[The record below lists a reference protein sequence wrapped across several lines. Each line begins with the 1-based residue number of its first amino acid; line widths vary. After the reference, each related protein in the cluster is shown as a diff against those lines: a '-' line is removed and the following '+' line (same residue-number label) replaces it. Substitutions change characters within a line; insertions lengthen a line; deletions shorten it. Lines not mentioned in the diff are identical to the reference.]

1 MIKDDRGN
9 MFPVLNVQ
17 NLENYIM
24 ELEQDIW
31 IGNSMILNG
40 LGLIDEWTMI
50 FIVSEVN
57 VKSKIRKRLE
67 FIVECENEQGTKTSC
82 LS

>member
-9 MFPVLNVQ
+9 TFPVLNVQ

-57 VKSKIRKRLE
+57 IKSKIRKRLE
-67 FIVECENEQGTKTSC
+67 FIMECEHEQGTKTSC